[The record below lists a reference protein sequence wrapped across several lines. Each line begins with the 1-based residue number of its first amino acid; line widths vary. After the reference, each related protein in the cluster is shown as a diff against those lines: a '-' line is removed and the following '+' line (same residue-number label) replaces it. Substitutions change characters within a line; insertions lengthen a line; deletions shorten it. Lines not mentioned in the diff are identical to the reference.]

1 MTKGSLDEPLHT
13 NIYTSMLT
21 QTGMYAL
28 YFHTTELSNGQMFHK
43 VQSYQVTFIWPVRGN
58 VESKWTCQCFD
69 SENCSI
75 WVGELDSGSDKVI
88 CHKHWHGVDWKERWP
103 WKMVCVYFEWCNI
116 WGGSLPT
123 VQIASKVTSIDL
135 DIAPSESASGEPY
148 HSSSVSEAGTYWNIQ
163 QQWYFCAH
171 STVQSFLGMKLNRH

>member
-1 MTKGSLDEPLHT
+1 MQATLSCGERAFDYHDYELWFYSNDFIMTRGSPDEPLHT

-75 WVGELDSGSDKVI
+75 WIEEEDSGNDKLEKGGDQETEEERI
-88 CHKHWHGVDWKERWP
+88 RWWQRSIWQKSQRRGQWRLHKNRPFCRDCWLNWTSAE
-103 WKMVCVYFEWCNI
+103 
-116 WGGSLPT
+116 T
-123 VQIASKVTSIDL
+123 TTSI
-135 DIAPSESASGEPY
+135 I
-148 HSSSVSEAGTYWNIQ
+148 N
-163 QQWYFCAH
+163 
-171 STVQSFLGMKLNRH
+171 